1 MPRFD
6 PCANADAMFYL
17 CKCQF
22 WEKIPVLLFEKFP
35 FLVLARNM
43 IMLQHLVIQFSLHHL
58 SSGCLQ
64 EVEDKGKFQTF
75 GSKSGC
81 GRFREM
87 VNHKRFQIQKFDLK
101 TFGILENWFLMS
113 GGCNQRFNCM
123 KKLFPV
129 IQMAKAKVSLQWYTL
144 PFWRTVLYE
153 ALNISRILFLRLYLR
168 SFCIS
173 WVQFLKSLMLL
184 F

>member
-6 PCANADAMFYL
+6 PCVNADAMFYL

-43 IMLQHLVIQFSLHHL
+43 IMLQHLIIQFSLHHL

-64 EVEDKGKFQTF
+64 EVKDKGKFQTF

-81 GRFREM
+81 GRLREM
-87 VNHKRFQIQKFDLK
+87 VNHKRFQI
-101 TFGILENWFLMS
+101 IIIIIIMY
-113 GGCNQRFNCM
+113 
-123 KKLFPV
+123 
-129 IQMAKAKVSLQWYTL
+129 SLYSATL
-144 PFWRTVLYE
+144 LRDPAALYSKSDI
-153 ALNISRILFLRLYLR
+153 NI
-168 SFCIS
+168 
-173 WVQFLKSLMLL
+173 KSIE
-184 F
+184 